1 MSDPSP
7 PAPEEPRRPR
17 PRGELLSVL
26 KLLAHAGAD
35 HTPIVLTSRELGERL
50 GVSQQAAD
58 RYLIDLE
65 RRGYLLRSLANR
77 RQRLCLTVAA
87 MDLLRSEYRS
97 YHRIFEGPGR
107 VTIAGA
113 IASGL
118 GEGRYYLSQPGYV
131 LQFTERLGYSPY
143 PGTLNVRLPP
153 SEGRRLAVLKDW
165 SGVRIDGFEAAGRTF
180 GGATCYPAMLNGRP
194 CHLIRPDR
202 SHYQDVV
209 EFVAP
214 ERLRTRLR
222 LKDGTKVTADLE
234 ER

>member
-1 MSDPSP
+1 VVERAG
-7 PAPEEPRRPR
+7 PAEPKRPR
-17 PRGELLSVL
+17 PRGEQLSVL
-26 KLLAHAGAD
+26 KLLAHDGAD
-35 HTPIVLTSRELGERL
+35 HTPVVLTSRELGERL

-65 RRGYLLRSLANR
+65 KRGYLARSLANR
-77 RQRLCLTVAA
+77 RQRLGLTPAA
-87 MDLLRSEYRS
+87 MDLLRREYRS

-107 VTIAGA
+107 ISISGE

-131 LQFTERLGYSPY
+131 VQFTERLGYAPY
-143 PGTLNVRLPP
+143 PGTLNVRLAPI
-153 SEGRRLAVLKDW
+153 EGRRLTVLKDW
-165 SGVRIDGFEAAGRTF
+165 SGIRIDGFEAAGRTF
-180 GGATCYPAMLNGRP
+180 GGATCFPAKLSGRAA
-194 CHLIRPDR
+194 HLIRPDR

-222 LKDGTKVTADLE
+222 LKDGTRVSAELE